1 MPTSSAEQ
9 MRQWRG
15 PALLSYGFRPFFLFG
30 ALWAGLAMVLWVLSL
45 ADVLTLPS
53 AFDPVSWHA
62 HAFLFG
68 YLPAIVAGF
77 MLTAVPNW
85 TGRLPVV
92 GIPLGVLFTLW
103 LLGRLVVLFS
113 GHLPALLVA
122 LVDLSALVA
131 LATVMAREIIAG
143 KNWRNLI
150 VLAMLALLILG
161 NAVFHFEAAREDYP
175 AQGFGLRI
183 GLAAGVLMISVI
195 GGRIVPS
202 FTRNWLVKS
211 GSNIRPAPPM
221 QKFDK
226 LTLLYSVLTLVFWVA
241 QPDFWISG
249 WCLIAFAALH
259 FVRLSR
265 WGGIHTLS
273 DPLLWVLHLAYGFI
287 PLGALALGVAI
298 LWLDILLPSA
308 AQHVW
313 MAGAI
318 SLMTLAVMARATL
331 GHTGN
336 ALTAG
341 PGTVAMFLC
350 IPVSVLARLAAG
362 IWPDAADHLY
372 HIAGASWILGFF
384 GFVAIYG
391 TLLLNKK
398 LAR

>member
-1 MPTSSAEQ
+1 MPSSSAEQ

-30 ALWAGLAMVLWVLSL
+30 ALWAGLAMVLWILSL

-68 YLPAIVAGF
+68 YLPAIIAGF

-92 GIPLGVLFTLW
+92 GVPLGVLFTLW
-103 LLGRLVVLFS
+103 LLGRLAVLFS
-113 GHLPALLVA
+113 GYLPVLFVA

-131 LATVMAREIIAG
+131 LATVMAREIIVG

-161 NAVFHFEAAREDYP
+161 NAVFHFEAAQGDYA
-175 AQGFGLRI
+175 AQGYGLRI

-211 GSNIRPAPPM
+211 GSDIRPAPPM

-226 LTLLYSVLTLVFWVA
+226 LTLLFSVLTLVFWVA
-241 QPDFWISG
+241 QPGFWITG
-249 WCLIAFAALH
+249 LCLIAFAALH

-273 DPLLWVLHLAYGFI
+273 NPLLWVLHLAYGFI

-298 LWLDILLPSA
+298 LWPDVLLPSA

-336 ALTAG
+336 VLTAG

-362 IWPDAADHLY
+362 IWPDTADHLY

-398 LAR
+398 PAR

>member
-1 MPTSSAEQ
+1 MPTSSTEQ

-30 ALWAGLAMVLWVLSL
+30 ALWAGLAMVLWILSL

-92 GIPLGVLFTLW
+92 GVPLAGLFTLW
-103 LLGRLVVLFS
+103 LLGRLAVLFS
-113 GHLPALLVA
+113 AHLPVLLVA

-131 LATVMAREIIAG
+131 LAAVMAREVIAG

-161 NAVFHFEAAREDYP
+161 NAVFHFEAARGDYA
-175 AQGFGLRI
+175 AQGYGLRI

-211 GSNIRPAPPM
+211 GSDIRPAPPM
-221 QKFDK
+221 QRFDK
-226 LTLLYSVLTLVFWVA
+226 LTLLFSVLTLVFWVA
-241 QPDFWISG
+241 QPDFWITG
-249 WCLIAFAALH
+249 LCLITFAALH
-259 FVRLSR
+259 FARLSR

-273 DPLLWVLHLAYGFI
+273 DPMLWVLHLAYGFI

-298 LWLDILLPSA
+298 LWPDILLAFA

-313 MAGAI
+313 LAGAI
-318 SLMTLAVMARATL
+318 PLMTLAVMSRATL

-336 ALTAG
+336 ALIATPA
-341 PGTVAMFLC
+341 TVAMFLC
-350 IPVSVLARLAAG
+350 LPVSVLARLSAG
-362 IWPDAADHLY
+362 IWPDAAEHLY

-398 LAR
+398 PDR

>member
-1 MPTSSAEQ
+1 MIL
-9 MRQWRG
+9 WIL
-15 PALLSYGFRPFFLFG
+15 ALSG
-30 ALWAGLAMVLWVLSL
+30 AI
-45 ADVLTLPS
+45 TLPT
-53 AFDPVSWHA
+53 ALDPVSWHA
-62 HAFLFG
+62 HSFLFG
-68 YLPAIVAGF
+68 YLPAIVTGF

-92 GIPLGVLFTLW
+92 GTPLGVLVALW
-103 LLGRLVVLFS
+103 LLGRLAVLFS
-113 GHLPALLVA
+113 AHLPVLLVA
-122 LVDLSALVA
+122 AVDLSALVA
-131 LATVMAREIIAG
+131 LTTVMTREVIVG

-161 NAVFHFEAAREDYP
+161 NVVFHFEAARGDYA
-175 AQGFGLRI
+175 AQGYGLRI

-211 GSNIRPAPPM
+211 GSDIRPTPPM

-226 LTLLYSVLTLVFWVA
+226 LTLLFSVLTLMFWIAQPVFW
-241 QPDFWISG
+241 ITG
-249 WCLIAFAALH
+249 LCLIAFAALH
-259 FVRLSR
+259 FARLSR
-265 WGGIHTLS
+265 WGGTHSLT
-273 DPLLWVLHLAYGFI
+273 DPMLWVLHLAYGFI

-298 LWLDILLPSA
+298 LWPDVLLPSA

-341 PGTVAMFLC
+341 PGTVAVFLS

-362 IWPDAADHLY
+362 IWPDAAQHLY
-372 HIAGASWILGFF
+372 HIAGASWIFGFF

-391 TLLLNKK
+391 TLLWNKK
-398 LAR
+398 PAR

>member
-1 MPTSSAEQ
+1 MPTSSTEQ

-30 ALWAGLAMVLWVLSL
+30 ALWAGLAMVLWILTL

-92 GIPLGVLFTLW
+92 GTPLGVLFTLW

-113 GHLPALLVA
+113 AHLPVLLVA

-131 LATVMAREIIAG
+131 LAATMAREIIAG

-161 NAVFHFEAAREDYP
+161 NAVFHFEAAQGDYA
-175 AQGFGLRI
+175 AQGYGLRI

-211 GSNIRPAPPM
+211 GSDIRPAPPM

-226 LTLLYSVLTLVFWVA
+226 LTLLFSAVTLAFWVVL
-241 QPDFWISG
+241 PDFWIAG
-249 WCLIAFAALH
+249 FCLIAFAALH
-259 FVRLSR
+259 FARLSR

-298 LWLDILLPSA
+298 LWPDVLLPSA
-308 AQHVW
+308 AQHIW

-318 SLMTLAVMARATL
+318 SLMTLAVMSRATL

-341 PGTVAMFLC
+341 PGTVAVFLC
-350 IPVSVLARLAAG
+350 IPVSVLTRFAAG
-362 IWPDAADHLY
+362 IWPDAAEHLY

-391 TLLLNKK
+391 ALLLNKK
-398 LAR
+398 PAR